1 MIASGIP
8 SLPELLIIL
17 LFVGILIAITADIF
31 FVVIAMVKKKN
42 TNAGARETADRATNT
57 HPKDH
62 F

>member
-17 LFVGILIAITADIF
+17 LFVGILIAITADIV

-42 TNAGARETADRATNT
+42 TNAGARETADAATNT
-57 HPKDH
+57 YPKDY

>member
-17 LFVGILIAITADIF
+17 LFVGILIAITADIV

-42 TNAGARETADRATNT
+42 TNTGARETEDAATNT
-57 HPKDH
+57 HSKDH